1 MYLFFVRHFNDID
14 HLTPVAWKLQK
25 SGYQVAVFCMNLRYD
40 IRQDYRLRFLKNQ
53 GVAVDYL
60 YDALSKKRGP
70 FHQFLYSLT
79 RASYNTQQKLTHDD
93 QEPSG
98 ALPKLLG
105 RLVGLAGT
113 MFYKIARIIYYG
125 RGWACSVIERTNAQA
140 VCFDY
145 IMPRRYVVDAFLK
158 AAGEMSIPVLALP
171 HGIQLYTNEIT
182 KPKSTETRRFAKFNR
197 FDYIVATNKLR
208 RDILVKAGVAK
219 DKISVLGSARYCR
232 AWLEQNNEIVP
243 KAISKFSGSSEKL
256 KVVLMPS
263 KPQCRLDLE
272 RMFASCRLIAELN
285 GIDAVIKPHTRTH
298 KVDQFGN
305 YPLPD
310 VSHVLTADLCG
321 WADVLLVVGSSVMTE
336 ALMRGKPVLYLKYLH
351 DNTTLF
357 EELGAC
363 WIIHNELE
371 LKDALVTLQADKNHI
386 PYSKESVTDFL
397 AEVVYGG
404 NNNSNVLG
412 RYEQFILDCASKQQP
427 PRSSPRA

>member
-25 SGYQVAVFCMNLRYD
+25 DSYQVAVFCMNLRYD
-40 IRQDYRLRFLKNQ
+40 IQQDYRLRFLKDQ
-53 GVAVDYL
+53 GVTVDYL
-60 YDALSKKRGP
+60 YDAFYEKRDP
-70 FHQFLYSLT
+70 VHQCLNWLI
-79 RASYNTQQKLTHDD
+79 RASYNAQRKLTHDY
-93 QEPSG
+93 QGPSG

-105 RLVGLAGT
+105 QLAGLAGT
-113 MFYKIARIIYYG
+113 MFYKIARLIYYG
-125 RGWACSVIERTNAQA
+125 HRWARSVLERTNAQA

-145 IMPRRYVVDAFLK
+145 ILPRLYVVDAFLK

-171 HGIQLYTNEIT
+171 HGVQLYTNEISN
-182 KPKSTETRRFAKFNR
+182 PKSTVTRRFTKFNR
-197 FDYIVATNKLR
+197 FDYIIAPNKLR
-208 RDILVKAGVAK
+208 KDILVKAGVAG

-243 KAISKFSGSSEKL
+243 KAAAKFSGSSEKL

-263 KPQCRLDLE
+263 KPQCRLDME

-285 GIDAVIKPHTRTH
+285 GIEAVIKPHTRTR
-298 KVDQFGN
+298 KMDQFGN

-321 WADVLLVVGSSVMTE
+321 WADVLLVVGSSVITE
-336 ALMRGKPVLYLKYLH
+336 ALMRGKPALYLKYLH

-363 WIIHNELE
+363 WIIHNEVE
-371 LKDALVTLQADKNHI
+371 LKNALVSLQARKADL
-386 PYSKESVTDFL
+386 PYSAKSVAAFL

-404 NNNSNVLG
+404 DANRDVLEA
-412 RYEQFILDCASKQQP
+412 YEQFIVDCALSKRP
-427 PRSSPRA
+427 TVA